1 MNSALDAAF
10 KRHVA
15 GDRAAALPY
24 YEAGLRHE
32 PGNANAWSNLAE
44 LRAQL
49 EQYPA
54 AIACAEKAVALAPGD
69 PNAAK
74 NLGMIL
80 CRAEVYGEAEVWLDR
95 AAALTPDG
103 SWSIALDRAL
113 LYYRTGRIDESEAA
127 FVEAMGHAPSDEI
140 RSVLCTHMAYP
151 VLSRAITRA
160 AVGSP
165 DWQRGLA
172 LYRHR
177 FNEVAR
183 TQAWELGAPEWEG
196 EDLEGKHIL
205 IHQDQ
210 GDGDTIQFCRFLPEL
225 GRRAGRLTLA
235 VPRRLIDLLHELP
248 WPSQVDHTLEILD
261 FEGPLPIPDYH
272 SPICTYFLHLDCTA
286 PGQRVPYLSTSLWQR
301 GDLEYFGVL
310 RGDLSIGL
318 VWAPRPTG
326 EGARRRTIPL
336 ELLLPLARIPGVRL
350 YSLQVG
356 EAARD
361 LERCGPDPMIIDLS
375 TRLRDW
381 ADTAAYM
388 EQLDLIVSID
398 SAPLHL
404 AGAMNK
410 RCIGLLPYSPCWRWG
425 VGIEENCFYP
435 TMTVLRQAKPGDWG
449 GVMNRLR
456 HAVVNLIQERGI
468 LRT

>member
-1 MNSALDAAF
+1 MNSALAAAF

-32 PGNANAWSNLAE
+32 PENANAWSNLAE

-49 EQYPA
+49 EEYPR
-54 AIACAEKAVALAPGD
+54 AIACAERAVALAPGD

-80 CRAEVYGEAEVWLDR
+80 CRAEAYGEAEVWLDR
-95 AAALTPDG
+95 AAALTPGG
-103 SWSIALDRAL
+103 SWSIALDRAI
-113 LYYRTGRIDESEAA
+113 LYSRTGRLDESETE
-127 FVEAMGHAPSDEI
+127 FVEALTRAPSDEI
-140 RSVLCTHMAYP
+140 RSILCTHMAYP
-151 VLSRAITRA
+151 MLSRAITRA

-205 IHQDQ
+205 VHQDQ
-210 GDGDTIQFCRFLPEL
+210 GDGDTIQFCRFLPML
-225 GRRAGRLTLA
+225 GFRAERVTLA
-235 VPRRLIDLLHELP
+235 VPRRLIGLMHEMP
-248 WPSQVDHTLEILD
+248 AVGEFEILD

-272 SPICTYFLHLDCTA
+272 SPICTYFLHLDCTLDY
-286 PGQRVPYLSTSLWQR
+286 QRVPYLHSR
-301 GDLEYFGVL
+301 GARDCWNHMVPA
-310 RGDLSIGL
+310 RDGDISVGL

-326 EGARRRTIPL
+326 EGARRRAVPL
-336 ELLLPLARIPGVRL
+336 EMLLPLTKIPGVRL
-350 YSLQVG
+350 YSLQYG

-361 LERCGPDPMIIDLS
+361 LERCGPDPLIIDLS
-375 TRLRDW
+375 TRLREWD
-381 ADTAAYM
+381 DTAAYM

-404 AGAMNK
+404 AGAMGK

-435 TMTVLRQAKPGDWG
+435 TMTVLRQGKPGDWS
-449 GVMNRLR
+449 GVMHQLR
-456 HAVVNLIQERGI
+456 HIIVNATQAKMLLWRGG
-468 LRT
+468 

>member
-1 MNSALDAAF
+1 LNSALDAAF
-10 KRHVA
+10 RRHVA

-32 PGNANAWSNLAE
+32 PENANAWSNLAE
-44 LRAQL
+44 LRGQL
-49 EQYPA
+49 EQYPS
-54 AIACAEKAVALAPGD
+54 AIACAEKAVALAPRD
-69 PNAAK
+69 ANALK
-74 NLGMIL
+74 NLGMIF
-80 CRAEVYGEAEVWLDR
+80 CRAEEYGEAEVWLDR

-103 SWSIALDRAL
+103 SWSIALDRAI
-113 LYYRTGRIDESEAA
+113 LYYRTGRLDESETE
-127 FVEAMGHAPSDEI
+127 FVEAMAMAPSDEI

-151 VLSRAITRA
+151 MLSRAITRA

-225 GRRAGRLTLA
+225 WSRAERVTLA
-235 VPRRLIDLLHELP
+235 VPRRLIGLMHELP
-248 WPSQVDHTLEILD
+248 AAVGEIEILD

-286 PGQRVPYLSTSLWQR
+286 PGERVPYLQQYGPPCDYRNHMAPARPGEIS
-301 GDLEYFGVL
+301 V
-310 RGDLSIGL
+310 GL

-326 EGARRRTIPL
+326 EGARRRAVPL
-336 ELLLPLARIPGVRL
+336 ELLRPLAKIHGVRL

-361 LERCGPDPMIIDLS
+361 LECCGPDPLIIDLS

-388 EQLDLIVSID
+388 DRLDLIVSID

-435 TMTVLRQAKPGDWG
+435 TMTLLRQGKSGDWS

-456 HAVVNLIQERGI
+456 HIIVNATQAKMLLWR
-468 LRT
+468 